1 MYPEVIA
8 EEEQTVDQLFQNKDR
23 SAGRSERRVA
33 ARSKDDSLGQGLDVV
48 KFYLKDIRK
57 TPLLTF
63 EQEQSLAKRMAKGD
77 KEARAKLIES
87 NLRLVVAMAKRY
99 IHRGLQFADLI
110 EEGNIGLIRAVEKFQ
125 YQRGFKFSTYASWW
139 IRQAIERAIVNQAR
153 VIRLPVHVADDVNA
167 YARTTSKLTQTLGRE
182 PFAEEVAKQMK
193 KSIQRVRA
201 LSQVAQ
207 DTYSLDMLIGDHED
221 ETLKDFLQDTA
232 MPSPSAAIDE
242 SSRRAQISKWLDNL
256 SEGERNVIE
265 LRFGLSGDE
274 PRTLDSIGKAFRI
287 TRERVRQI
295 EQNALKK
302 LKAMLSQE
310 NIHLEELV

>member
-8 EEEQTVDQLFQNKDR
+8 EEEQAVDQMFHAKER
-23 SAGRSERRVA
+23 APERSERRGA
-33 ARSKDDSLGQGLDVV
+33 GRAKDDSLGQGLDVV

-63 EQEQSLAKRMAKGD
+63 EQEQDLAKRMAKGD
-77 KEARAKLIES
+77 KEARARLIEA

-99 IHRGLQFADLI
+99 IHRGLPFADLI

-167 YARTTSKLTQTLGRE
+167 FARTTTKLTQALGRE
-182 PFAEEVAKQMK
+182 PFAEEIAKQMK
-193 KSIQRVRA
+193 KSVQRVRA

-207 DTYSLDMLIGDHED
+207 DTYSLDMLIGDQED
-221 ETLKDFLQDTA
+221 ETLKDFLQDSA
-232 MPSPSAAIDE
+232 VPSPAAAIDE
-242 SSRRAQISKWLDNL
+242 SSRRMQLRKWLDKL
-256 SEGERNVIE
+256 SDGERSVIE
-265 LRFGLSGDE
+265 MRFGLSGDE

-302 LKAMLSQE
+302 LKSILNQE